1 MDTNMLGALNGENR
15 MLVCT
20 KHWTHIAIQK
30 HTDQLLT
37 CINVKFVCA
46 AICRFSSSVGY
57 GCCI

>member
-1 MDTNMLGALNGENR
+1 MHSNT
-15 MLVCT
+15 
-20 KHWTHIAIQK
+20 

-57 GCCI
+57 GCCTTMCQYTSL